1 MYTVT
6 NDELLPI
13 VERIDVAISSHRQW
27 VRGLMRTITCHTM
40 PTKMDLCKDAH
51 LLCVFGEWYYGEQ
64 PAELRESQFFRD
76 IENLHQLLHESAAVM
91 LRSEIDGKAISKVH
105 FDSFYYN
112 LDEFVEALENL
123 KKEINTLLYNRDP
136 LTGAYN
142 RHSLNAELFKIKQLI
157 SSEVNNACI
166 IIFDLDHF
174 KSINDRYGHRAGDQV
189 LKQTIE
195 VVNRNMQNLDKVFR
209 YGGEEFVISLIQ
221 TTLEDAYKVAERMR
235 SGIEAMEILVAET
248 TIRATASFGIAEI
261 SSSPNIFNA
270 IEKADQAL
278 YQAKRNGRNQV
289 LISND

>member
-1 MYTVT
+1 MNGITVSS
-6 NDELLPI
+6 LP
-13 VERIDVAISSHRQW
+13 
-27 VRGLMRTITCHTM
+27 
-40 PTKMDLCKDAH
+40 
-51 LLCVFGEWYYGEQ
+51 
-64 PAELRESQFFRD
+64 ELRESQFFRD
-76 IENLHQLLHESAAVM
+76 IENLHRLLHESAAAM
-91 LRSEIDGKAISKVH
+91 LRSEIDGKAITKVQ

-142 RHSLNAELFKIKQLI
+142 RRSLNEELFKIKQLI

-195 VVNRNMQNLDKVFR
+195 VVNRNMRNLDKVFR

-221 TTLEDAYKVAERMR
+221 TTLEDAYKVAEHMR
-235 SGIEAMEILVAET
+235 SDIEAMEILVAET

-261 SSSPNIFNA
+261 SSSSNIFNA

-278 YQAKRNGRNQV
+278 YQAKINGRNQV

>member
-1 MYTVT
+1 M
-6 NDELLPI
+6 
-13 VERIDVAISSHRQW
+13 AISSHRQW
-27 VRGLMRTITCHTM
+27 VRGLMRTIACHTM
-40 PTKMDLCKDAH
+40 HTKMDLCKDAH
-51 LLCVFGEWYYGEQ
+51 LLCASGEWYYGEQ

-76 IENLHQLLHESAAVM
+76 IENLHRLLHESAAAM
-91 LRSEIDGKAISKVH
+91 LRSEIDGKAISKDQ

-112 LDEFVEALENL
+112 LDEFVEVLENL

-142 RHSLNAELFKIKQLI
+142 RRSLNDELCKIKQLI

-195 VVNRNMQNLDKVFR
+195 VVNRNMRNLDKVLR

-221 TTLEDAYKVAERMR
+221 TTLKDAYKVAERMR
-235 SGIEAMEILVAET
+235 SDIEAMEILVAET
-248 TIRATASFGIAEI
+248 TIKATASFGIAEI
-261 SSSPNIFNA
+261 ISSANIFNA